1 MMGRIDNQMQLLIL
15 DLDSMIPENHLLRQI
30 KNSVNFD
37 FIYEKASSFY
47 SHTGRKSIDPVVMIK
62 MLLIGYLYGI
72 KSERRLEEEVSLN
85 LAYRWFCELDLMQ
98 KIPDHSTFSQNR
110 RRRFRDNTLFRDI
123 FNEIIMQCINMGIV
137 SGNTVV
143 ADGSFLPGN
152 VSVNSSIEV
161 IETVQQS
168 SIHYLDELEKEMS
181 EIPGYKEP
189 ITKEVTKRTLKS
201 TTDPDCGY
209 INQKGKG
216 AWLFNRDDGRYGTW
230 YNHRR

>member
-37 FIYEKASSFY
+37 FIYEKASSFN

-123 FNEIIMQCINMGIV
+123 FNEIKKQCINMGIE

-143 ADGSFLPGN
+143 ADGSFLQGN
-152 VSVNSSIEV
+152 V
-161 IETVQQS
+161 
-168 SIHYLDELEKEMS
+168 
-181 EIPGYKEP
+181 
-189 ITKEVTKRTLKS
+189 
-201 TTDPDCGY
+201 
-209 INQKGKG
+209 
-216 AWLFNRDDGRYGTW
+216 
-230 YNHRR
+230 

>member
-37 FIYEKASSFY
+37 FIYEKAYSFY

-137 SGNTVV
+137 SGNT
-143 ADGSFLPGN
+143 
-152 VSVNSSIEV
+152 
-161 IETVQQS
+161 T
-168 SIHYLDELEKEMS
+168 
-181 EIPGYKEP
+181 
-189 ITKEVTKRTLKS
+189 TLMNWKKK
-201 TTDPDCGY
+201 CLKFRA
-209 INQKGKG
+209 IKN
-216 AWLFNRDDGRYGTW
+216 L
-230 YNHRR
+230 

>member
-47 SHTGRKSIDPVVMIK
+47 SHTERKSIDPVVMIK

-98 KIPDHSTFSQNR
+98 KVPTIVLLAKIVGDV
-110 RRRFRDNTLFRDI
+110 L
-123 FNEIIMQCINMGIV
+123 EIIL
-137 SGNTVV
+137 
-143 ADGSFLPGN
+143 F
-152 VSVNSSIEV
+152 
-161 IETVQQS
+161 
-168 SIHYLDELEKEMS
+168 S
-181 EIPGYKEP
+181 EIF
-189 ITKEVTKRTLKS
+189 LMKS
-201 TTDPDCGY
+201 
-209 INQKGKG
+209 
-216 AWLFNRDDGRYGTW
+216 
-230 YNHRR
+230 

>member
-85 LAYRWFCELDLMQ
+85 LAYRWFCEPRPVIIILPL
-98 KIPDHSTFSQNR
+98 KVNILYIRYRRIFIIYIIIIP
-110 RRRFRDNTLFRDI
+110 
-123 FNEIIMQCINMGIV
+123 
-137 SGNTVV
+137 
-143 ADGSFLPGN
+143 SFIL
-152 VSVNSSIEV
+152 
-161 IETVQQS
+161 
-168 SIHYLDELEKEMS
+168 
-181 EIPGYKEP
+181 
-189 ITKEVTKRTLKS
+189 
-201 TTDPDCGY
+201 
-209 INQKGKG
+209 
-216 AWLFNRDDGRYGTW
+216 
-230 YNHRR
+230 

>member
-98 KIPDHSTFSQNR
+98 KFLTIV
-110 RRRFRDNTLFRDI
+110 LLAKIVGDI
-123 FNEIIMQCINMGIV
+123 LEIIL
-137 SGNTVV
+137 
-143 ADGSFLPGN
+143 F
-152 VSVNSSIEV
+152 
-161 IETVQQS
+161 
-168 SIHYLDELEKEMS
+168 S
-181 EIPGYKEP
+181 EIF
-189 ITKEVTKRTLKS
+189 LMKS
-201 TTDPDCGY
+201 
-209 INQKGKG
+209 
-216 AWLFNRDDGRYGTW
+216 
-230 YNHRR
+230 

>member
-85 LAYRWFCELDLMQ
+85 LAYRAYGHF
-98 KIPDHSTFSQNR
+98 PR
-110 RRRFRDNTLFRDI
+110 P
-123 FNEIIMQCINMGIV
+123 
-137 SGNTVV
+137 SGPRSPARQGHIKRPVLRL
-143 ADGSFLPGN
+143 AEPSFLRPA
-152 VSVNSSIEV
+152 
-161 IETVQQS
+161 
-168 SIHYLDELEKEMS
+168 
-181 EIPGYKEP
+181 
-189 ITKEVTKRTLKS
+189 
-201 TTDPDCGY
+201 
-209 INQKGKG
+209 NQCC
-216 AWLFNRDDGRYGTW
+216 
-230 YNHRR
+230 

>member
-152 VSVNSSIEV
+152 VSVKVMRLRKIWAEGTFSVLKREHNLKR
-161 IETVQQS
+161 
-168 SIHYLDELEKEMS
+168 IH
-181 EIPGYKEP
+181 
-189 ITKEVTKRTLKS
+189 KRGIIRAEEECLFSAMALNLKRLV
-201 TTDPDCGY
+201 
-209 INQKGKG
+209 K
-216 AWLFNRDDGRYGTW
+216 AM
-230 YNHRR
+230 